1 MDIKQISQHFDYRR
15 LLPILSLGIVI
26 GAINLPTVISFAIL
40 IYSGELTPF
49 AGAGVSALSMDRAS
63 ALRAPC

>member
-1 MDIKQISQHFDYRR
+1 MGIKKISQHFDYRR

-49 AGAGVSALSMDRAS
+49 AGAGIGMIPNLCSSS
-63 ALRAPC
+63 ING